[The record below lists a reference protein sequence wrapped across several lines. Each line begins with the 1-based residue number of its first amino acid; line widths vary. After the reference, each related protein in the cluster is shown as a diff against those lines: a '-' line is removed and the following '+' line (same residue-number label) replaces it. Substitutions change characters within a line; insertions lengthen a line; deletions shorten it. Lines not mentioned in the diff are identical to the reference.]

1 MANDDVSREFRPS
14 NEPCCRAISIHVSIG
29 WLTRNRLH
37 RLWTC
42 GRVIRVGRACRQ
54 TRRFEAKPAKI
65 RIRGSRPRPV
75 VEVLKL
81 L

>member
-29 WLTRNRLH
+29 WLTRNRLR

-65 RIRGSRPRPV
+65 RIEEADLDPL
-75 VEVLKL
+75 LKS
-81 L
+81 

>member
-29 WLTRNRLH
+29 WLTRNRLR

-54 TRRFEAKPAKI
+54 TRRLKQADQDSNQ
-65 RIRGSRPRPV
+65 GSRPRPDV
-75 VEVLKL
+75 DGLKL